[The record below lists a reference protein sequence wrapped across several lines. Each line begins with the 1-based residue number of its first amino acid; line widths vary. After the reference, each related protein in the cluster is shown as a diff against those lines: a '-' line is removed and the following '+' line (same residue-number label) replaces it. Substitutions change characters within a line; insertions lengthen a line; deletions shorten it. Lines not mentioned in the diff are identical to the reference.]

1 MRYHIESKTSIFG
14 YKCLSIVLQRT
25 AATQSLGA
33 ERFLVT
39 LCVLIVTQEHV
50 FEGYSST
57 LDESE
62 EAYFK
67 QYIPDCD
74 DPSSEFI
81 NFMPELSSGIELA
94 SITCFRHKKEIF
106 AMAVPGLIRPALLE
120 LIRQAE
126 EFKLS
131 SLYMILPRELSTFM
145 KLFRMLSYLGFKQ
158 VPPDI
163 QENLCK
169 APAVL
174 MVMELSQ

>member
-1 MRYHIESKTSIFG
+1 MPILNSLLTSIG
-14 YKCLSIVLQRT
+14 YKCLSIVPQRT
-25 AATQSLGA
+25 AATQSRKA
-33 ERFLVT
+33 ERSST
-39 LCVLIVTQEHV
+39 ILCVSIVTQKHV
-50 FEGYSST
+50 FEGYSNT

-81 NFMPELSSGIELA
+81 SFMPELSSGIELA
-94 SITCFRHKKEIF
+94 SITCFRHKREIF
-106 AMAVPGLIRPALLE
+106 AMTIPGLIKSALLE
-120 LIRQAE
+120 LIQKAE
-126 EFKLS
+126 ELQLD
-131 SLYMILPRELSTFM
+131 SLYMILPRELANFM

-163 QENLCK
+163 QEHLCK

-174 MVMELSQ
+174 MVMKLSQ